1 MNTVNQKRS
10 GGEGGEINDTLSH
23 TIHTLT
29 LKDLEET
36 KIFQIKHL
44 LCKNVLLTVHQV
56 IVCIWSYHFGIFKN

>member
-1 MNTVNQKRS
+1 MSMNTVNQKRS
-10 GGEGGEINDTLSH
+10 GGEGGEINDTLS
-23 TIHTLT
+23 ILT

-56 IVCIWSYHFGIFKN
+56 IVCISSYHFGKI

>member
-1 MNTVNQKRS
+1 MNTVNQKTDISEWRR
-10 GGEGGEINDTLSH
+10 GRRDQRH